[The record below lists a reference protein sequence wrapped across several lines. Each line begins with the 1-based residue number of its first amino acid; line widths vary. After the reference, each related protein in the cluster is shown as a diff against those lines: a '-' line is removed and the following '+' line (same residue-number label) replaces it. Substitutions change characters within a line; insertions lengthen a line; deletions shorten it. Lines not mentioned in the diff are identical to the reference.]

1 MNQVAGGAEVE
12 MKQALLKTEL
22 KTEVIA
28 VQNILVPTDFSS
40 ISRKALV
47 YAAAVAKHYGSRLHV
62 AHVLPLEVIW
72 LPEQSLKK
80 ARHEAEEQMKAVVS
94 AVELSTQP
102 NALLS
107 EGDIAEVTPDL
118 LKQHGID
125 LMVLATHGRKG
136 LQRFMLGSVAEEIFR
151 TAACPVLTVGPKAPE
166 APAAV
171 LNRILFA
178 TDFTAE
184 SVAALPCAISLA
196 QEHQAHLYLVHV
208 VQKDHRIVAPH
219 ERALARPPYEQRLRE
234 LIPPGTTQVST
245 VERVVEFGSPT
256 DGILLAGERC
266 SADLIVLGIRG
277 GGPLVRAAT
286 HLPGPTAYNVIAQA
300 HCPVLTVRGSAAP

>member
-1 MNQVAGGAEVE
+1 MS
-12 MKQALLKTEL
+12 QALLKAAM
-22 KTEVIA
+22 KA
-28 VQNILVPTDFSS
+28 VTISVKSVLVPTDFSAL
-40 ISRKALV
+40 SRKALV
-47 YAAAVAKHYGSRLHV
+47 YADAVAKRYGSRLHV
-62 AHVLPLEVIW
+62 AHVLPLEVVW

-80 ARHEAEEQMKAVVS
+80 ARHEAEEQMRAFVS
-94 AVELSTQP
+94 TVELKTQP
-102 NALLS
+102 DELVS
-107 EGDIAEVTPDL
+107 QGDIAEVTPDL
-118 LKQHGID
+118 LEQHGID
-125 LMVLATHGRKG
+125 LVVLATHGRKG

-151 TAACPVLTVGPKAPE
+151 TTACAVLTLGPKVPE
-166 APAAV
+166 TPAAV

-208 VQKDHRIVAPH
+208 VQKDHQIVAPH
-219 ERALARPPYEQRLRE
+219 ERALARPRYEQRLRE

-256 DGILLAGERC
+256 DGILLAGESCR
-266 SADLIVLGIRG
+266 ADLIVLGIRG

-286 HLPGPTAYNVIAQA
+286 HLPGETAYNVIAQA
-300 HCPVLTVRGSAAP
+300 HCPVLTVRGSQAP